1 MNFLNINA
9 VSVFLLCATFSSLLI
24 AQNSL
29 SPLEL
34 GKIAQ
39 TVEELWAGY
48 DPRAEPLKLENI
60 REWNEMIEDKQ
71 IKAQILT
78 LTMGTFKNL
87 VNRISTY
94 YAYPKGV
101 TKKYLGLY
109 KRIKL

>member
-1 MNFLNINA
+1 MNA
-9 VSVFLLCATFSSLLI
+9 VSVFLLFATFSSVLI

-29 SPLEL
+29 PPLES
-34 GKIAQ
+34 GMIAQ
-39 TVEELWAGY
+39 TVEELWA
-48 DPRAEPLKLENI
+48 EPLKVENI
-60 REWNEMIEDKQ
+60 RVWDEVYEGKE

-78 LTMGTFKNL
+78 LTVGTFKNL

-101 TKKYLGLY
+101 TEKYLGLY